1 MLFIKTYLNLIPGMF
16 ETFHQIPSRTMYNNV
31 LRINLIFTSLLVSLH
46 ELVPKYGKGCS
57 LFENVTC
64 NYETDI
70 HFSGGVDYDAEGSV
84 KVYCE
89 EEKLICLNCNG
100 LKRK

>member
-1 MLFIKTYLNLIPGMF
+1 MF
-16 ETFHQIPSRTMYNNV
+16 EAFHQIPSRTMYNNV
-31 LRINLIFTSLLVSLH
+31 LRINLIFRNFKNLTSLLVSLH
-46 ELVPKYGKGCS
+46 ELAPKYGKGFS

-64 NYETDI
+64 NYEADI
-70 HFSGGVDYDAEGSV
+70 HSSGGVDYDTEGSV

-89 EEKLICLNCNG
+89 EDKLICPNCNG